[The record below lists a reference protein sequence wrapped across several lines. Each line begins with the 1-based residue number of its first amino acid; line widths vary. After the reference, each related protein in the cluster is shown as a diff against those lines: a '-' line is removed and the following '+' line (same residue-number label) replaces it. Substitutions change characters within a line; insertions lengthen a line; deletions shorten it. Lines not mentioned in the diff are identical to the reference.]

1 MPTLGSYQIDKK
13 LFIGLS
19 VTLGI
24 SLLFPEYIAPFFIF
38 VLYIIFLKHFKK
50 TNRNAKLGQLGKIF
64 FTYMCFMIVSAI
76 WSNTHIL
83 SALIGL
89 LWMGC
94 FLCYIAVANIVNT
107 KDKLKTAITAVN
119 ISAGITGFIAILEFV
134 TYNLTEHVDGFNFI
148 ISNPLYYNINDY
160 IFNLFPIDI
169 INNLYPSRAA
179 ATFDNPLILATY
191 LVLATPFCAFGSVFF
206 KHSQNRKIS
215 MVCFALS
222 LAGLFCTESRAAY
235 VAAALSILTMLC
247 SHKKIFKKL
256 FPFIILLAIAFP
268 LVLVIRHINSPQG
281 DLSTSNGNRLKI
293 WICCLNMFKEN
304 PILGLGAGTENIHQ
318 ILLSE
323 LNTNRSHAH
332 NLFLEAIVE
341 GGVIGGIF
349 VTAIVIVLVKNII
362 SLFKLKENRY
372 RPYAILYTAS
382 LVGFITMSLFEHTLQ
397 SPKEMMMFFFLLG
410 FIEATLR
417 MAKDEIQLAQDEL
430 ITYEEIDDK
439 DFVTDK
445 EEEKIYEQAI

>member
-13 LFIGLS
+13 LFLGLS

-38 VLYIIFLKHFKK
+38 ILYIVFIRHFKK
-50 TNRNAKLGQLGKIF
+50 TNRNAKLGQIGKIF

-76 WSNTHIL
+76 WSKTHVL

-119 ISAGITGFIAILEFV
+119 MSAGITGLIALLEFV
-134 TYNLTEHVDGFNFI
+134 TYNMTKHVDGFNFI
-148 ISNPLYYNINDY
+148 IANPLYYNINDY
-160 IFNLFPIDI
+160 IFSLFPIDI
-169 INNLYPSRAA
+169 INNVYPSRAA

-191 LVLATPFCAFGSVFF
+191 LVMATPFCAFGSVFF
-206 KHSQNRKIS
+206 KHSKNRKIS
-215 MVCFALS
+215 MVCFVLS
-222 LAGLFCTESRAAY
+222 LAGLFCTESRGAY
-235 VAAALSILTMLC
+235 VAIALSILTMLC

-268 LVLVIRHINSPQG
+268 LVLVIRNINSPQG
-281 DLSTSNGNRLKI
+281 DLSTSNGSRLKI
-293 WICCLNMFKEN
+293 WICCLNIFKDN

-323 LNTNRSHAH
+323 LKTDRSHAH
-332 NLFLEAIVE
+332 NLFLEALVE
-341 GGVIGGIF
+341 GGIIGAAFVAVII
-349 VTAIVIVLVKNII
+349 AVLVKNII
-362 SLFKLKENRY
+362 SLFKLKGNRY

-382 LVGFITMSLFEHTLQ
+382 LVGFITTSLFEHTLQ
-397 SPKEMMMFFFLLG
+397 SPKEMMMFFFLIG

-417 MAKDEIQLAQDEL
+417 MAKDEIQLAEDEL

-445 EEEKIYEQAI
+445 EEKILENIM